1 MKDTLYKVWNLF
13 SHSEKRKAAWALMLV
28 MLMAVMELVG
38 VLSIMPFLSVLAGPQ
53 VIHENPWLSRVY
65 QYVAF
70 DSERQFVIS
79 LGLLSIVLV
88 VGSSLFKAITQHALN
103 RFMHMQRHSLSVRLL
118 EKYLHQPYA
127 FFIARNSSELSKNIL
142 SEVDLLVSNVIVP
155 VAQVVAQGAIV
166 LVVVVFIL
174 VYDASMAISI
184 FLVLGCIYGLIYSLV
199 RSRLARMG
207 GESRLA
213 NRKRYQACQEVLS
226 GIKDIK
232 VTHSVDTYLSRFSH
246 YARSFSRYQA
256 ANDTISQTP
265 LYVVEA
271 VGYSGLIVIA
281 IVLMLKSN
289 DLSQV
294 LPALGLYG
302 FAAYRVL
309 PAAQVIYR
317 GMARLRFT
325 TASLERLHQ
334 DFSLLSPVGS
344 PLRPPLRPEKDIVLE
359 HIDFAYPGNPQ
370 RLVVENLDL
379 VIPVNTSLAIVGK
392 SGAGKSTLMDIV
404 LGLLAPQ
411 RGCMR
416 VDGVEI
422 TAENVREWQLAIGY
436 VPQHIYLADASVA
449 ENIALGVARESIDMR
464 AVERAAKCAQL
475 HEFVIDELAQ
485 GYDTPIGERGIMLS
499 GGQRQRVGIARAL
512 YRDPPVLL
520 FDEATSALDVETEAA
535 IGEAIEGMMGKKTV
549 IVIAHREGA
558 LRGCDRVM
566 SLS

>member
-1 MKDTLYKVWNLF
+1 MKDTLYKVWGLF
-13 SHSEKRKAAWALMLV
+13 SHAEKRKAAWALILV
-28 MLMAVMELVG
+28 ILMAVMELVG

-65 QYVAF
+65 QYAAF
-70 DSERQFVIS
+70 DSERGFVVS
-79 LGLLSIVLV
+79 LGLVSIGLV
-88 VGSSLFKAITQHALN
+88 VVSSIFKALTQHALN

-127 FFIARNSSELSKNIL
+127 FFLTRNSSELSKNIL
-142 SEVDLLVSNVIVP
+142 SEVDLLVSSVIVP
-155 VAQVVAQGAIV
+155 VAQVVAQTAIV
-166 LVVVVFIL
+166 LAMVLLIFF
-174 VYDASMAISI
+174 YDAPMAISI

-207 GESRLA
+207 VESRLA

-232 VTHSVDTYLSRFSH
+232 VTHSVTTYLSRFS
-246 YARSFSRYQA
+246 YFARSFSRHQA

-281 IVLMLKSN
+281 IVLMLRSS

-302 FAAYRVL
+302 FAAYRML

-334 DFSLLSPVGS
+334 DISLASPAES
-344 PLRPPLRPEKDIVLE
+344 PIGASLRPGKDIVLE
-359 HIDFAYPGNPQ
+359 HIHFAYPSNPE
-370 RLVVENLDL
+370 RLVVENFSL
-379 VIPVNTSLAIVGK
+379 VIPVNTSLAVVGK
-392 SGAGKSTLMDIV
+392 SGSGKSTLMDIV

-411 RGCMR
+411 QGCIK

-449 ENIALGVARESIDMR
+449 ENIALGVPREAIDMQ

-475 HEFVIDELAQ
+475 HDFVTDELGQ

-520 FDEATSALDVETEAA
+520 FDEATSALDMETETA
-535 IGEAIEGMMGKKTV
+535 IGEAMEGMMGKKTIV
-549 IVIAHREGA
+549 VIAHREGA
-558 LRGCDRVM
+558 LRGCDRIV

>member
-1 MKDTLYKVWNLF
+1 MKDTLCKVWNLF

-53 VIHENPWLSRVY
+53 VIHENPWLSRIY

-70 DSERQFVIS
+70 ESERQFVIS
-79 LGLLSIVLV
+79 LGLLSIALVL
-88 VGSSLFKAITQHALN
+88 GSSLFKALTQHALN

-142 SEVDLLVSNVIVP
+142 SEVDLLVSNVIAP

-166 LVVVVFIL
+166 LVMVLLML

-207 GESRLA
+207 GDSRLA

-294 LPALGLYG
+294 LPVLGLYG
-302 FAAYRVL
+302 FAAYRML

-325 TASLERLHQ
+325 TISLERLHQ
-334 DFSLLSPVGS
+334 DFSLLSPVDS
-344 PLRPPLRPEKDIVLE
+344 PLRPPLRLEKDIVLE
-359 HIDFAYPGNPQ
+359 HIDFAYPSNPQ

-422 TAENVREWQLAIGY
+422 TAKNVREWQLAVGY

-449 ENIALGVARESIDMR
+449 ENIALGVTRESIDMR

-475 HEFVIDELAQ
+475 HEFVTDELAH
-485 GYDTPIGERGIMLS
+485 GYDTLIGERGIMLS

-520 FDEATSALDVETEAA
+520 FDEATSALDMETEAA

-558 LRGCDRVM
+558 LRGCDRVV